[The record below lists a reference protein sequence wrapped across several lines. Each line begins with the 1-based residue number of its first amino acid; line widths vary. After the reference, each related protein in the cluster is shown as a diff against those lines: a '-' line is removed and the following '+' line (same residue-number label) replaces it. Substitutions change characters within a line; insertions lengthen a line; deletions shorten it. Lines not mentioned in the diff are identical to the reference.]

1 MMLWTRFFAVV
12 AAALI
17 GVVSGVGILA
27 FDNAPR
33 WLVALSGIFLG
44 IGGVATI
51 ALLVFIVTAIID
63 ELRPA
68 VRLRKPVN
76 PLFFARKEAS
86 MVGRSRYRLHPI
98 RFWGSLTFNN
108 TFLLGFMFFE
118 KPQTIDFKDDT
129 E

>member
-1 MMLWTRFFAVV
+1 MLWTRFFAVV

-17 GVVSGVGILA
+17 GVGSGVGILA
-27 FDNAPR
+27 FDNSPR

-44 IGGVATI
+44 IGAFATT
-51 ALLVFIVTAIID
+51 ALLAFIGTTIID

-68 VRLRKPVN
+68 VRLRKPVT
-76 PLFFARKEAS
+76 PLFFAHKES
-86 MVGRSRYRLHPI
+86 SLVGRSRYRLHPI

-108 TFLLGFMFFE
+108 TFLMGFMLFE